1 MRPNSTPTI
10 FPSKQ
15 LSVANIFDFPPLMQK
30 IILVL
35 LTIERVTIQ
44 EIEKELEV
52 SSKEILISAMKLVEM
67 GYIGKQ
73 EIHGEIV
80 LFYSN

>member
-1 MRPNSTPTI
+1 
-10 FPSKQ
+10 
-15 LSVANIFDFPPLMQK
+15 MQK